1 MLKHLIFECSKLF
14 LCRRACHESF
24 YKKTQCMYMV
34 WREVWGQPFQ
44 IRSSSNLGP
53 PVIQG
58 SKVLLSA
65 SQEYV
70 EVEVVVC
77 RRSEPLFYRKP
88 PLYGYPPFLYFFQT
102 HCFWQDFSGYIA
114 PMKYQIN
121 TKINSCGKVIFSFSE
136 DFKAT
141 FNIKNLKNTQ
151 KGIKSIK
158 SLK

>member
-1 MLKHLIFECSKLF
+1 MKRGL
-14 LCRRACHESF
+14 
-24 YKKTQCMYMV
+24 
-34 WREVWGQPFQ
+34 
-44 IRSSSNLGP
+44 RSTLSNQVPLQFRPPGNSGLQGP
-53 PVIQG
+53 P
-58 SKVLLSA
+58 LSL
-65 SQEYV
+65 SGVYIY
-70 EVEVVVC
+70 VVC